1 MFAFHV
7 CCNGICRV
15 GVHCSFDMQ
24 DMKLYMQVRIVKLVP
39 PASVLA
45 MDSSCY
51 IHETHTHMLNIDRRL
66 PLYDR
71 VIGAMLLILIGGC
84 HFMIELLEPCS

>member
-24 DMKLYMQVRIVKLVP
+24 DMILCMQVRIVKLVP
-39 PASVLA
+39 PASVLT
-45 MDSSCY
+45 MDSSCN
-51 IHETHTHMLNIDRRL
+51 IHETPTHILNIDRRL
-66 PLYDR
+66 PLYAR
-71 VIGAMLLILIGGC
+71 VVGAMLLILIGGS
-84 HFMIELLEPCS
+84 HFMIKLLVLCP